1 MDAAKFGHDIGPAT
15 KSGLRCSK
23 ISVNGMNKCAIIE
36 RTWIRQVLA
45 KYEAIEKLQPKTF
58 DLIVEE
64 WPDWVVRAF
73 SI

>member
-1 MDAAKFGHDIGPAT
+1 
-15 KSGLRCSK
+15 
-23 ISVNGMNKCAIIE
+23 MNKCAIIE